1 MANNIEIDVQVKGVN
16 DLKAVNDELARSG
29 KMAEFA
35 GDNYDELSNAT
46 LRMVQAQKSQ
56 TSMQKEIG
64 RQLKAGTI
72 DQAQATRALEAHDKK
87 LQQNIATDKELI
99 RQSKEAIK
107 IEERRA
113 RTSAENAKRLNENK
127 LALDKD
133 YAAQQAHKKA
143 IQDADELLN
152 TNNITLE
159 RHAEILANVRAEYDL
174 FDKGLARSG
183 NQFARF
189 NESTYVAQQK
199 LKRFASVGLQQAG
212 YQVNDF
218 IVQIAS
224 GQNALVA
231 FGQQGS
237 QLAGIFGTKGAVAG
251 ALIAG
256 ASALANLAYQ
266 AWKAKKDIKDL
277 KDAMEEFKT
286 AAGSYKS
293 AADSLSE
300 AMAIPGLSQAKQ
312 QLIEFYELLRNNKL
326 NQFRDS
332 LTTTMNSLL
341 KDMKFGDEV
350 SNLTKI
356 TNAKSHPNQK
366 TSITPEQKATA
377 QADIDRIM
385 KAAEVLDKLKGD
397 LKNAAPKD
405 IIPKLIQMTLY
416 MKEAGVLTQGTLDSF
431 NSLAKES
438 GLLVEYTEALAK
450 AEGEKAKSAQETRE
464 QNDRETQEGIEAR
477 RELAQIEDEINKKAW
492 EAANARKKLGEAY
505 LANSIELQNTNSK
518 ILADAQREN
527 ELAAVR
533 NTLGENSLEFLQ
545 KKNNFA
551 RSDLETLLSELSMTD
566 ALRDKILA
574 AADEGYELAEEAWN
588 IADGLEKAKDAAA
601 ILAKE
606 LAESA
611 RQAATLD
618 KLLSKDDQS
627 LAELRAKVVALRGGG
642 SKEDANIAGAVA
654 GRRRELT
661 AGLSGSGMDPQF
673 QNIVIDKE
681 LKDAAEAEALK
692 AEIARLTKTESG
704 SGSKKDPIAEL
715 KAEQAQRQ
723 ALLPLYGEERDYL
736 EAKYAVLGK
745 LGESAA
751 TLSEQELE
759 GIIQTN
765 LALDKQDQIR
775 KNLLDL
781 SNTIA
786 SSFSDSFMSIVD
798 GTATVK
804 DAFRAMA
811 LDIVKHLYKVLV
823 MQQMINSIGG
833 AMGGSSNALVKAIGG
848 GLESY
853 KAADGAAFS
862 GGNVIPFASG
872 GVVDS
877 FSGGNVI
884 PFASGGVVGS
894 PTYFGMGGGQTGLM
908 GEAGPEAIMPLKRGP
923 DGKLGVEAAGG
934 GGAVTIQQN
943 FNFSANGDES
953 VKKLI
958 AQAAPKI
965 AQMTQ
970 QQIMDSRRRGGQ
982 MKAAFG

>member
-1 MANNIEIDVQVKGVN
+1 MANNIEIDVQVKGVK

-99 RQSKEAIK
+99 RQSKDAIK

-113 RTSAENAKRLNENK
+113 ATAAENAKRLNENK
-127 LALDKD
+127 LALDKN
-133 YAAQQAHKKA
+133 YAAIQARNQA

-152 TNNITLE
+152 TNNLTLE
-159 RHAEILANVRAEYDL
+159 RHAQIVANVKAEYDL

-218 IVQIAS
+218 IVQVSS

-237 QLAGIFGTKGAVAG
+237 QLAGIFGTGGAVAG

-256 ASALANLAYQ
+256 VAALANLAYQ
-266 AWKAKKDIKDL
+266 AWKAKQDIKDL
-277 KDAMEEFKT
+277 KDALDDLKEAYGTAKSATDLFSDAMEIPGFAKANLQLKEYTERLSNMADRELSVSIT
-286 AAGSYKS
+286 AAMESIKKDFDLQSVVNELFKQLTVDKEYVSSFLTPEEVKAKESEIQRLAELQILFDNLGKSGSKNFVANVIAAENALGNSGHLTDKIHKTFLKLIQDSGMLNDYIEARAEAAKADNDRAVENAKIEADAALAKQVADKEAADREAEFQRIGLEGQAKLDAKVKQMANDAAKNYLAKKAAQKQILDDLMIENS
-293 AADSLSE
+293 LAAEANASGADSLEYLKLKNRFDRESLV
-300 AMAIPGLSQAKQ
+300 ARLD
-312 QLIEFYELLRNNKL
+312 ELKVFGPLRDN
-326 NQFRDS
+326 
-332 LTTTMNSLL
+332 
-341 KDMKFGDEV
+341 
-350 SNLTKI
+350 I
-356 TNAKSHPNQK
+356 IA
-366 TSITPEQKATA
+366 
-377 QADIDRIM
+377 
-385 KAAEVLDKLKGD
+385 AAE
-397 LKNAAPKD
+397 
-405 IIPKLIQMTLY
+405 
-416 MKEAGVLTQGTLDSF
+416 
-431 NSLAKES
+431 ES
-438 GLLVEYTEALAK
+438 YK
-450 AEGEKAKSAQETRE
+450 
-464 QNDRETQEGIEAR
+464 
-477 RELAQIEDEINKKAW
+477 
-492 EAANARKKLGEAY
+492 
-505 LANSIELQNTNSK
+505 
-518 ILADAQREN
+518 
-527 ELAAVR
+527 
-533 NTLGENSLEFLQ
+533 
-545 KKNNFA
+545 
-551 RSDLETLLSELSMTD
+551 
-566 ALRDKILA
+566 
-574 AADEGYELAEEAWN
+574 LAEESWKS
-588 IADGLEKAKDAAA
+588 ADGLEKAKDAAA
-601 ILAKE
+601 TLKKE
-606 LAESA
+606 LADAA
-611 RQAATLD
+611 REAATLN
-618 KLLSKDDQS
+618 KLLSKDDQN
-627 LAELRAKVVALRGGG
+627 LAELRAKVAILRGGG
-642 SKEDANIAGAVA
+642 SKEDANVAGAVA
-654 GRRRELT
+654 GRALELQ
-661 AGLSGSGMDPQF
+661 AGGVDPKSAVYAQ
-673 QNIVIDKE
+673 E

-692 AEIARLTKTESG
+692 AEIARRTKTESG
-704 SGSKKDPIAEL
+704 SSSKKDPIAEL

-765 LALDKQDQIR
+765 LALDKQEQVR
-775 KNLLDL
+775 KTLLDL

-798 GTATVK
+798 GTSSVK
-804 DAFRAMA
+804 DAFRSMA

-833 AMGGSSNALVKAIGG
+833 AMGGSSNAIVKAIGG

-853 KAADGAAFS
+853 KAADGAA
-862 GGNVIPFASG
+862 
-872 GVVDS
+872 

-923 DGKLGVEAAGG
+923 DGKLGVATTSNSQSVTVVQNINVSTGVQQTVRAEVMGLMPQIAAASKA
-934 GGAVTIQQN
+934 AVLD
-943 FNFSANGDES
+943 A
-953 VKKLI
+953 K
-958 AQAAPKI
+958 
-965 AQMTQ
+965 
-970 QQIMDSRRRGGQ
+970 RRGGS
-982 MKAAFG
+982 FGGSFR

>member
-1 MANNIEIDVQVKGVN
+1 MANNIEIDVQVKGVK

-29 KMAEFA
+29 KMAEFT

-113 RTSAENAKRLNENK
+113 ATAAKAEKTLQSNLRFY
-127 LALDKD
+127 DKER
-133 YAAQQAHKKA
+133 AAQEAKAQAFLDIDK
-143 IQDADELLN
+143 LLN
-152 TNNITLE
+152 THNVTEE
-159 RHAEILANVRAEYDL
+159 RHAQLIANVTAEYDL

-218 IVQIAS
+218 IVQVSS

-237 QLAGIFGTKGAVAG
+237 QLAGIFGTGGAVAG
-251 ALIAG
+251 AIIAG
-256 ASALANLAYQ
+256 AAALANLAYQ
-266 AWKAKKDIKDL
+266 AWKAKQDIKDL
-277 KDAMEEFKT
+277 KDALDDLKEAYGTAKSATDLFSDAMEIPGFAKANLQLKEFTERLSNMADKKLSVSIT
-286 AAGSYKS
+286 AAMESIKKDFDLQS
-293 AADSLSE
+293 VVNELF
-300 AMAIPGLSQAKQ
+300 KQ
-312 QLIEFYELLRNNKL
+312 
-326 NQFRDS
+326 
-332 LTTTMNSLL
+332 LTV
-341 KDMKFGDEV
+341 DEKYV
-350 SNLTKI
+350 SSFL
-356 TNAKSHPNQK
+356 
-366 TSITPEQKATA
+366 TPEEVKAKKSEIERLA
-377 QADIDRIM
+377 ELQILFDNLGKSGSKNFVANVI
-385 KAAEVLDKLKGD
+385 AAENALGNSGHLTDKIHETFL
-397 LKNAAPKD
+397 
-405 IIPKLIQMTLY
+405 KLIQDSGMLNDY
-416 MKEAGVLTQGTLDSF
+416 IEARAEA
-431 NSLAKES
+431 AKADNDRA
-438 GLLVEYTEALAK
+438 VENAKIEADAALAK
-450 AEGEKAKSAQETRE
+450 QAADKEAADREAEFRRIGLEGQAKLDAKVKQMAKDAAKNYLAKKAAQEQILTDMERE
-464 QNDRETQEGIEAR
+464 NALSARANKDGNDS
-477 RELAQIEDEINKKAW
+477 LK
-492 EAANARKKLGEAY
+492 Y
-505 LANSIELQNTNSK
+505 LELQQYFARQDLEALIKKEK
-518 ILADAQREN
+518 IYGPLADKLR
-527 ELAAVR
+527 
-533 NTLGENSLEFLQ
+533 
-545 KKNNFA
+545 
-551 RSDLETLLSELSMTD
+551 D
-566 ALRDKILA
+566 ALIVSENLA
-574 AADEGYELAEEAWN
+574 IEAWN
-588 IADGLEKAKDAAA
+588 NADGLEKAKDAAA
-601 ILAKE
+601 TLKKE
-606 LAESA
+606 LADAA
-611 RQAATLD
+611 REAATLN

-654 GRRRELT
+654 GRALELQ
-661 AGLSGSGMDPQF
+661 AGGVDPKSAVYAQ
-673 QNIVIDKE
+673 E

-692 AEIARLTKTESG
+692 AEIARLTKTG
-704 SGSKKDPIAEL
+704 GTSGSKKDPIAEL

-765 LALDKQDQIR
+765 LALDKQEQVR

-833 AMGGSSNALVKAIGG
+833 AMGGSSNAIVKAIGG
-848 GLESY
+848 GLGSY
-853 KAADGAAFS
+853 KAANGAA
-862 GGNVIPFASG
+862 
-872 GVVDS
+872 

-923 DGKLGVEAAGG
+923 DGKLGVSTTSNSQSVTVVQNINVSTGVQQTVRAEVLGLMPQIAAASKA
-934 GGAVTIQQN
+934 AVLD
-943 FNFSANGDES
+943 A
-953 VKKLI
+953 K
-958 AQAAPKI
+958 
-965 AQMTQ
+965 
-970 QQIMDSRRRGGQ
+970 RRGGS
-982 MKAAFG
+982 FGGSFR

>member
-1 MANNIEIDVQVKGVN
+1 MANNIEIDVQVKGVK

-29 KMAEFA
+29 KMAEFT

-72 DQAQATRALEAHDKK
+72 DQAQATKALEAHDKK

-107 IEERRA
+107 IEVRRA
-113 RTSAENAKRLNENK
+113 ATAAENAKRLNENK
-127 LALDKD
+127 LALDKN
-133 YAAQQAHKKA
+133 YAAIQARNQA

-152 TNNITLE
+152 TNNLTLE
-159 RHAEILANVRAEYDL
+159 RHAQIVANVRAEYDL
-174 FDKGLARSG
+174 FSKGLARSG

-199 LKRFASVGLQQAG
+199 IKRFASVGLQQAG

-218 IVQIAS
+218 IVQISS

-256 ASALANLAYQ
+256 VAALANLAYQ
-266 AWKAKKDIKDL
+266 AWKAKNDIKEL
-277 KDAMEEFKT
+277 KDVMDEFKT

-293 AADSLSE
+293 SVDLLSE
-300 AMAIPGLSQAKQ
+300 ALEIPGLSKGKD
-312 QLIEFYELLRNNKL
+312 QLVSFLQLVKNNEFSK
-326 NQFRDS
+326 FSDS
-332 LTTTMNSLL
+332 
-341 KDMKFGDEV
+341 
-350 SNLTKI
+350 I
-356 TNAKSHPNQK
+356 
-366 TSITPEQKATA
+366 KATMEA
-377 QADIDRIM
+377 VLLELDLQGR
-385 KAAEVLDKLKGD
+385 LDKLAPLTVNPYSG
-397 LKNAAPKD
+397 AAIVESADEKAAREKQIED
-405 IIPKLIQMTLY
+405 IYKINSAYAALQKASPEEFVQKLMQMTLY
-416 MKEAGVLTQGTLDSF
+416 MRNAGVLSQGTLDTF
-431 NSLAKES
+431 KQLATES
-438 GLLVEYTEALAK
+438 GLLAEYTEALAEAENKKVK
-450 AEGEKAKSAQETRE
+450 AAKSRRTQNTQETKDFIAERQVLIEQELEFQRIGREGQARLDARVKKMANDAAKNYLAKKAAQEQILTDMERE
-464 QNDRETQEGIEAR
+464 NALSARANKDGNDS
-477 RELAQIEDEINKKAW
+477 LK
-492 EAANARKKLGEAY
+492 Y
-505 LANSIELQNTNSK
+505 LELQQYFARQDLEALIKKEK
-518 ILADAQREN
+518 IYGPLADKLR
-527 ELAAVR
+527 
-533 NTLGENSLEFLQ
+533 
-545 KKNNFA
+545 
-551 RSDLETLLSELSMTD
+551 D
-566 ALRDKILA
+566 ALIVSQNLA
-574 AADEGYELAEEAWN
+574 IEAWN
-588 IADGLEKAKDAAA
+588 NADGLENAKDSAAL
-601 ILAKE
+601 LAKE

-611 RQAATLD
+611 RQAAALD

-654 GRRRELT
+654 GRRKELT

-673 QNIVIDKE
+673 QNMVMAQE

-692 AEIARLTKTESG
+692 AEIARRTKTG
-704 SGSKKDPIAEL
+704 GTSGSKKDPIAEL

-759 GIIQTN
+759 GLIQTN
-765 LALDKQDQIR
+765 LALDKQEQVR

-798 GTATVK
+798 GTSSVK
-804 DAFRAMA
+804 DAFRSMA

-833 AMGGSSNALVKAIGG
+833 AISKSPNATIAKIGG

-853 KAADGAAFS
+853 KAANGAA
-862 GGNVIPFASG
+862 
-872 GVVDS
+872 

-908 GEAGPEAIMPLKRGP
+908 GEAGPEAIMPLKRGA
-923 DGKLGVEAAGG
+923 DGKLGVATTGGSQSITVVQNINVSTGVQQTVRAEVMGLMPQIAAASKA
-934 GGAVTIQQN
+934 AVLD
-943 FNFSANGDES
+943 A
-953 VKKLI
+953 K
-958 AQAAPKI
+958 
-965 AQMTQ
+965 
-970 QQIMDSRRRGGQ
+970 RRGGS
-982 MKAAFG
+982 FGGSFR

>member
-29 KMAEFA
+29 KMAEFT

-72 DQAQATRALEAHDKK
+72 TQAQATRALEAHDKK

-107 IEERRA
+107 IEVRRA
-113 RTSAENAKRLNENK
+113 ATAAEAEKTLQRNLRLY
-127 LALDKD
+127 DKER
-133 YAAQQAHKKA
+133 AAQEAKAQA
-143 IQDADELLN
+143 ILDINQLRN
-152 TNNITLE
+152 TNNVTEE
-159 RHAEILANVRAEYDL
+159 RHAQLIANVTAEYDL

-218 IVQIAS
+218 IVQVSS

-237 QLAGIFGTKGAVAG
+237 QLAGIFGTGGAVAG
-251 ALIAG
+251 AIIAG
-256 ASALANLAYQ
+256 VAALANLAYQ
-266 AWKAKKDIKDL
+266 AWKAKQDIKDL
-277 KDAMEEFKT
+277 KDALDDLKEAYGTAKSATDLFSDAMEIPGFAKANLQLKEYTERLSNMADKELSISIT
-286 AAGSYKS
+286 AAMESIKKDFDLQSVVNELFKQLTVDKEYVSSFLTPEEVKAKESEIQRLAELQILFDNLGKSGSKNFVANVIAAENALGNSGHLTDKIHKTFLKLIQDSGMLNDYIEARAEAAKAENDRAVDNAKIEADAALAKQAADKEAADREAEFQRIGLEGQAKLDAKVKQMANDAAKNYLAKRAAQKQILDDLMIENS
-293 AADSLSE
+293 LAAEANASGADSLKY
-300 AMAIPGLSQAKQ
+300 LQ
-312 QLIEFYELLRNNKL
+312 
-326 NQFRDS
+326 
-332 LTTTMNSLL
+332 
-341 KDMKFGDEV
+341 
-350 SNLTKI
+350 
-356 TNAKSHPNQK
+356 
-366 TSITPEQKATA
+366 
-377 QADIDRIM
+377 
-385 KAAEVLDKLKGD
+385 
-397 LKNAAPKD
+397 LKNR
-405 IIPKLIQMTLY
+405 
-416 MKEAGVLTQGTLDSF
+416 F
-431 NSLAKES
+431 
-438 GLLVEYTEALAK
+438 
-450 AEGEKAKSAQETRE
+450 
-464 QNDRETQEGIEAR
+464 DRESLVAR
-477 RELAQIEDEINKKAW
+477 LDEIKVF
-492 EAANARKKLGEAY
+492 GP
-505 LANSIELQNTNSK
+505 
-518 ILADAQREN
+518 
-527 ELAAVR
+527 
-533 NTLGENSLEFLQ
+533 
-545 KKNNFA
+545 
-551 RSDLETLLSELSMTD
+551 
-566 ALRDKILA
+566 LRDNIIA
-574 AADEGYELAEEAWN
+574 AADEGYELAEEAWRS
-588 IADGLEKAKDAAA
+588 ADGLEKAKDAAA
-601 ILAKE
+601 TLKKE
-606 LAESA
+606 LADAA
-611 RQAATLD
+611 REAATLN

-627 LAELRAKVVALRGGG
+627 LAELRAKVIALRGGG

-654 GRRRELT
+654 GRALELQ
-661 AGLSGSGMDPQF
+661 AGGVDPKSAVYAQ
-673 QNIVIDKE
+673 E

-692 AEIARLTKTESG
+692 AEIARRTKTESG

-765 LALDKQDQIR
+765 LALDKQEQVR
-775 KNLLDL
+775 KTLLDL

-833 AMGGSSNALVKAIGG
+833 AMSGSSNATIAKIGG

-853 KAADGAAFS
+853 KAANGAA
-862 GGNVIPFASG
+862 
-872 GVVDS
+872 

-923 DGKLGVEAAGG
+923 DGKLGVATTSNSQSVTVVQNINVSTGVQQTVRAEVMGLMPQIAAASKA
-934 GGAVTIQQN
+934 AVLD
-943 FNFSANGDES
+943 A
-953 VKKLI
+953 K
-958 AQAAPKI
+958 
-965 AQMTQ
+965 
-970 QQIMDSRRRGGQ
+970 RRGGS
-982 MKAAFG
+982 FGGSFR

>member
-72 DQAQATRALEAHDKK
+72 TQAQATRALEAHDKK

-107 IEERRA
+107 IEVRRA
-113 RTSAENAKRLNENK
+113 ADATKAEKTLQSNLRLYDKERAAREAKAQ
-127 LALDKD
+127 ALLDID
-133 YAAQQAHKKA
+133 Q
-143 IQDADELLN
+143 LLN
-152 TNNITLE
+152 TNNVTEE
-159 RHAEILANVRAEYDL
+159 RHAQLIANVTAEYDL
-174 FDKGLARSG
+174 FHKGLARSG

-218 IVQIAS
+218 IVQVSS

-237 QLAGIFGTKGAVAG
+237 QLAGIFGTGGAVAG
-251 ALIAG
+251 AIIAG
-256 ASALANLAYQ
+256 VSALANLAYQ
-266 AWKAKKDIKDL
+266 AWKAKREVKDL
-277 KDAMEEFKT
+277 KEAMDELKEAYGT
-286 AAGSYKS
+286 AKS
-293 AADSLSE
+293 AADLFSD
-300 AMAIPGLSQAKQ
+300 AMEIPGFAKANLQLKEFVERLNTVADYDFSKSIKTSVNSIVKDMDLVNKRGAIVDQLNKDQKHKNEREALYQRSPGLRPAANAPADGLSVEKRDELTKQVQA
-312 QLIEFYELLRNNKL
+312 IEKIQTLFDNIAISGSKNFVANIINAEN
-326 NQFRDS
+326 S
-332 LTTTMNSLL
+332 LTTQGL
-341 KDMKFGDEV
+341 
-350 SNLTKI
+350 LTKEMQDHFNALVVE
-356 TNAKSHPNQK
+356 TGMLNDYMEARAEAAKAVNDRAVENAK
-366 TSITPEQKATA
+366 IE
-377 QADIDRIM
+377 AD
-385 KAAEVLDKLKGD
+385 A
-397 LKNAAPKD
+397 
-405 IIPKLIQMTLY
+405 
-416 MKEAGVLTQGTLDSF
+416 
-431 NSLAKES
+431 
-438 GLLVEYTEALAK
+438 ALAK
-450 AEGEKAKSAQETRE
+450 QIA
-464 QNDRETQEGIEAR
+464 DREAAESQ
-477 RELAQIEDEINKKAW
+477 DEINKKAW

-505 LANSIELQNTNSK
+505 LANSLKLQDTNSK

-574 AADEGYELAEEAWN
+574 AADEGYKLAEEAWN

-681 LKDAAEAEALK
+681 LKDVAEAEALK
-692 AEIARLTKTESG
+692 AEIARRTKTESG

-804 DAFRAMA
+804 EAFRAMA
-811 LDIVKHLYKVLV
+811 LDIVKHLFKVLV
-823 MQQMINSIGG
+823 MQQAINAIGG
-833 AMGGSSNALVKAIGG
+833 AMSGSSNATIAKIGG

-872 GVVDS
+872 GVV
-877 FSGGNVI
+877 
-884 PFASGGVVGS
+884 GS
-894 PTYFGMGGGQTGLM
+894 PTNFAMSGGRTGLM

-923 DGKLGVEAAGG
+923 DGKLGVSTTSNSQSVTVVQNINVSTGVQQTVRAEVMGMMPQIAAASKA
-934 GGAVTIQQN
+934 AVLD
-943 FNFSANGDES
+943 A
-953 VKKLI
+953 K
-958 AQAAPKI
+958 
-965 AQMTQ
+965 
-970 QQIMDSRRRGGQ
+970 RRGGS
-982 MKAAFG
+982 FGGSFR

>member
-1 MANNIEIDVQVKGVN
+1 MANNIEIDVQVKGVK

-29 KMAEFA
+29 KMAEFT

-107 IEERRA
+107 IEVRRA
-113 RTSAENAKRLNENK
+113 ATAAENAKRLNENK
-127 LALDKD
+127 LALDKN
-133 YAAQQAHKKA
+133 YAAIQARNQA

-152 TNNITLE
+152 TNNLTLE
-159 RHAEILANVRAEYDL
+159 RHAQIVANVRAEYDL
-174 FDKGLARSG
+174 FSKGLARSG

-199 LKRFASVGLQQAG
+199 IKRFASVGLQQAG

-218 IVQIAS
+218 IVQISS

-256 ASALANLAYQ
+256 VAALANLAYQ
-266 AWKAKKDIKDL
+266 AWKAKNDIKEL
-277 KDAMEEFKT
+277 KDVMDEFKT

-293 AADSLSE
+293 SVDLLSE
-300 AMAIPGLSQAKQ
+300 ALEIPGLSKGKD
-312 QLIEFYELLRNNKL
+312 QLVSFLQLVKNNEFSK
-326 NQFRDS
+326 FSDS
-332 LTTTMNSLL
+332 
-341 KDMKFGDEV
+341 
-350 SNLTKI
+350 I
-356 TNAKSHPNQK
+356 
-366 TSITPEQKATA
+366 KATMEA
-377 QADIDRIM
+377 VLLELDLQGR
-385 KAAEVLDKLKGD
+385 LDKLAPLTVNPYSG
-397 LKNAAPKD
+397 AAIVESADEKAAREKQIED
-405 IIPKLIQMTLY
+405 IYKINSAYAALQKASPEEFVQKLMQMTLY
-416 MKEAGVLTQGTLDSF
+416 MRNAGVLSQGTLDTF
-431 NSLAKES
+431 KQLATES
-438 GLLVEYTEALAK
+438 GLLAEYTEALAE
-450 AEGEKAKSAQETRE
+450 AE
-464 QNDRETQEGIEAR
+464 
-477 RELAQIEDEINKKAW
+477 NKKAK
-492 EAANARKKLGEAY
+492 AAKSRRTQNTQETKDFIAERQVLIEQELEFQRIGREGQARLDARVKKMANDAAKNY
-505 LANSIELQNTNSK
+505 LAKKAAQEQILTDMERENALSARANKDGNDSLKYLELQQYFARQDLEALIKKEK
-518 ILADAQREN
+518 IYGPLADKLR
-527 ELAAVR
+527 
-533 NTLGENSLEFLQ
+533 
-545 KKNNFA
+545 
-551 RSDLETLLSELSMTD
+551 D
-566 ALRDKILA
+566 ALIVSQNLA
-574 AADEGYELAEEAWN
+574 IEAWN
-588 IADGLEKAKDAAA
+588 NADGLENAKDSAAL
-601 ILAKE
+601 LAKE

-611 RQAATLD
+611 RQAAALD

-654 GRRRELT
+654 GRRKELT

-673 QNIVIDKE
+673 QNMVMAQE

-692 AEIARLTKTESG
+692 AEIARRTKTG
-704 SGSKKDPIAEL
+704 GTSGSKKDPIAEL

-759 GIIQTN
+759 GLIQTN
-765 LALDKQDQIR
+765 LALDKQEQVR

-798 GTATVK
+798 GTSSVK
-804 DAFRAMA
+804 DAFRSMA

-833 AMGGSSNALVKAIGG
+833 AISKSPNATVA
-848 GLESY
+848 
-853 KAADGAAFS
+853 
-862 GGNVIPFASG
+862 
-872 GVVDS
+872 
-877 FSGGNVI
+877 
-884 PFASGGVVGS
+884 
-894 PTYFGMGGGQTGLM
+894 
-908 GEAGPEAIMPLKRGP
+908 
-923 DGKLGVEAAGG
+923 
-934 GGAVTIQQN
+934 
-943 FNFSANGDES
+943 
-953 VKKLI
+953 
-958 AQAAPKI
+958 KI
-965 AQMTQ
+965 WWWT
-970 QQIMDSRRRGGQ
+970 RVL
-982 MKAAFG
+982 

>member
-72 DQAQATRALEAHDKK
+72 TQAQATRALEAHDKK

-107 IEERRA
+107 IEVRRA
-113 RTSAENAKRLNENK
+113 ATAAEAEKTLQSNLRLY
-127 LALDKD
+127 DKER
-133 YAAQQAHKKA
+133 AAQEAKAQA
-143 IQDADELLN
+143 ILDINQLLN
-152 TNNITLE
+152 THNVTQE
-159 RHAEILANVRAEYDL
+159 RHAQLIANVTAEYDL
-174 FDKGLARSG
+174 FDKGLARAG

-199 LKRFASVGLQQAG
+199 MKRFASVGLQQAG

-218 IVQIAS
+218 IVQISS

-231 FGQQGS
+231 LGQQGS

-293 AADSLSE
+293 SADSLSE

-341 KDMKFGDEV
+341 KDMKSGDEV

-356 TNAKSHPNQK
+356 TSARSHPHQK

-431 NSLAKES
+431 KSLAEES

-450 AEGEKAKSAQETRE
+450 AEGEKVTAAKSRRTQNTQETKDFIAERQILIEQELEFQRIGREGQAKLDAKVKQMANDAAKNYLAKKAAQEQILTDMERE
-464 QNDRETQEGIEAR
+464 NDLSAITNKDSLKYLELQQYFAGQDLEALIKKEKIYGPLADKLR
-477 RELAQIEDEINKKAW
+477 AAQIVSEN
-492 EAANARKKLGEAY
+492 
-505 LANSIELQNTNSK
+505 LAI
-518 ILADAQREN
+518 
-527 ELAAVR
+527 
-533 NTLGENSLEFLQ
+533 
-545 KKNNFA
+545 
-551 RSDLETLLSELSMTD
+551 
-566 ALRDKILA
+566 
-574 AADEGYELAEEAWN
+574 EAWN
-588 IADGLEKAKDAAA
+588 SADGLEKAKDAAA

-611 RQAATLD
+611 RQAAALD

-681 LKDAAEAEALK
+681 LKDVAEAEALK
-692 AEIARLTKTESG
+692 AEIARRTKTESG

-723 ALLPLYGEERDYL
+723 ALLPLYGEEREYL

-765 LALDKQDQIR
+765 LALDKQEQVR
-775 KNLLDL
+775 KTLLDL

-786 SSFSDSFMSIVD
+786 SSFSDSLMSIAD
-798 GTATVK
+798 GTMSVK
-804 DAFRAMA
+804 DAFRSMA
-811 LDIVKHLYKVLV
+811 AEIIKELYRVLV
-823 MQQMINSIGG
+823 VQQMV
-833 AMGGSSNALVKAIGG
+833 NAAKMAFGFG
-848 GLESY
+848 F
-853 KAADGAAFS
+853 ADGGAFS
-862 GGNVIPFASG
+862 GGNVIPLASG

-884 PFASGGVVGS
+884 PLPLVV
-894 PTYFGMGGGQTGLM
+894 L
-908 GEAGPEAIMPLKRGP
+908 
-923 DGKLGVEAAGG
+923 
-934 GGAVTIQQN
+934 
-943 FNFSANGDES
+943 
-953 VKKLI
+953 
-958 AQAAPKI
+958 
-965 AQMTQ
+965 
-970 QQIMDSRRRGGQ
+970 
-982 MKAAFG
+982 

>member
-1 MANNIEIDVQVKGVN
+1 MLVF
-16 DLKAVNDELARSG
+16 LA
-29 KMAEFA
+29 
-35 GDNYDELSNAT
+35 
-46 LRMVQAQKSQ
+46 
-56 TSMQKEIG
+56 
-64 RQLKAGTI
+64 
-72 DQAQATRALEAHDKK
+72 
-87 LQQNIATDKELI
+87 
-99 RQSKEAIK
+99 
-107 IEERRA
+107 
-113 RTSAENAKRLNENK
+113 
-127 LALDKD
+127 
-133 YAAQQAHKKA
+133 
-143 IQDADELLN
+143 
-152 TNNITLE
+152 
-159 RHAEILANVRAEYDL
+159 
-174 FDKGLARSG
+174 
-183 NQFARF
+183 
-189 NESTYVAQQK
+189 
-199 LKRFASVGLQQAG
+199 
-212 YQVNDF
+212 
-218 IVQIAS
+218 
-224 GQNALVA
+224 
-231 FGQQGS
+231 
-237 QLAGIFGTKGAVAG
+237 
-251 ALIAG
+251 
-256 ASALANLAYQ
+256 
-266 AWKAKKDIKDL
+266 
-277 KDAMEEFKT
+277 
-286 AAGSYKS
+286 
-293 AADSLSE
+293 
-300 AMAIPGLSQAKQ
+300 
-312 QLIEFYELLRNNKL
+312 
-326 NQFRDS
+326 
-332 LTTTMNSLL
+332 
-341 KDMKFGDEV
+341 
-350 SNLTKI
+350 
-356 TNAKSHPNQK
+356 
-366 TSITPEQKATA
+366 
-377 QADIDRIM
+377 
-385 KAAEVLDKLKGD
+385 
-397 LKNAAPKD
+397 
-405 IIPKLIQMTLY
+405 
-416 MKEAGVLTQGTLDSF
+416 QGTLNTF
-431 NSLAKES
+431 KELAMQS
-438 GLLVEYTEALAK
+438 GLLAEYTEALAK

-518 ILADAQREN
+518 ILADSQREN

-574 AADEGYELAEEAWN
+574 AADEGYELAEEAWRS
-588 IADGLEKAKDAAA
+588 ADGLEKAKDAAA

-661 AGLSGSGMDPQF
+661 AVLSGSGMDPQF

-681 LKDAAEAEALK
+681 LKDVAEAEALK

-848 GLESY
+848 GLGSY
-853 KAADGAAFS
+853 KAANGAAFS

>member
-29 KMAEFA
+29 KMAEFT

-72 DQAQATRALEAHDKK
+72 TQAQATRALEAHDKK

-107 IEERRA
+107 IEVRRA
-113 RTSAENAKRLNENK
+113 ATAAEAEKTLQRNLRLY
-127 LALDKD
+127 DKER
-133 YAAQQAHKKA
+133 AAQEAKAQA
-143 IQDADELLN
+143 ILDINQLRN
-152 TNNITLE
+152 TNNVTEE
-159 RHAEILANVRAEYDL
+159 RHAQLIANVTAEYDL

-218 IVQIAS
+218 IVQVSS

-237 QLAGIFGTKGAVAG
+237 QLAGIFGTGGAVAG
-251 ALIAG
+251 AIIAG
-256 ASALANLAYQ
+256 VAALANLAYQ
-266 AWKAKKDIKDL
+266 AWKAKQDIKDL
-277 KDAMEEFKT
+277 KDALDDLKEAYGTAKSATDLFSDAMEIPGFAKANLQLKEYTERLSNMADKELSISIT
-286 AAGSYKS
+286 AAMESIKKDFDLQSVVNELFKQLTVDKEYVSSFLTPEEVKAKESEIQRLAELQILFDNLGKSGSKNFVANVIAAENALGNSGHLTDKIHKTFLKLIQDSGMLNDYIEARAEAAKAENDRAVDNAKIEADAALAKQAADKEAADREAEFQRIGLEGQAKLDAKVKQMANDAAKNYLAKRAAQKQILDDLMIENS
-293 AADSLSE
+293 LAAEANASGADSLKY
-300 AMAIPGLSQAKQ
+300 LQ
-312 QLIEFYELLRNNKL
+312 
-326 NQFRDS
+326 
-332 LTTTMNSLL
+332 
-341 KDMKFGDEV
+341 
-350 SNLTKI
+350 
-356 TNAKSHPNQK
+356 
-366 TSITPEQKATA
+366 
-377 QADIDRIM
+377 
-385 KAAEVLDKLKGD
+385 
-397 LKNAAPKD
+397 LKNR
-405 IIPKLIQMTLY
+405 
-416 MKEAGVLTQGTLDSF
+416 F
-431 NSLAKES
+431 
-438 GLLVEYTEALAK
+438 
-450 AEGEKAKSAQETRE
+450 
-464 QNDRETQEGIEAR
+464 DRESLVAR
-477 RELAQIEDEINKKAW
+477 LDEIKVF
-492 EAANARKKLGEAY
+492 GP
-505 LANSIELQNTNSK
+505 
-518 ILADAQREN
+518 
-527 ELAAVR
+527 
-533 NTLGENSLEFLQ
+533 
-545 KKNNFA
+545 
-551 RSDLETLLSELSMTD
+551 
-566 ALRDKILA
+566 LRDNIIA
-574 AADEGYELAEEAWN
+574 AADEGYELAEEAWRS
-588 IADGLEKAKDAAA
+588 ADGLEKAKDAAA
-601 ILAKE
+601 TLKKE
-606 LAESA
+606 LADAA
-611 RQAATLD
+611 REAATLN

-627 LAELRAKVVALRGGG
+627 LAELRAKVIALRGGG

-654 GRRRELT
+654 GRALELQ
-661 AGLSGSGMDPQF
+661 AGGVDPKSAVYAQ
-673 QNIVIDKE
+673 E

-692 AEIARLTKTESG
+692 AEIARRTKTESG

-765 LALDKQDQIR
+765 LALDKQEQVR
-775 KNLLDL
+775 KTLLDL

-833 AMGGSSNALVKAIGG
+833 AMSGSSNATIAKIGG

-853 KAADGAAFS
+853 KAANGAA
-862 GGNVIPFASG
+862 
-872 GVVDS
+872 

-894 PTYFGMGGGQTGLM
+894 PTYFGMSGGQTGLM

-923 DGKLGVEAAGG
+923 DGKLGVATTSNSQSVTVVQNINVSTGVQQTVRAEVMGLMPQIAAASKA
-934 GGAVTIQQN
+934 AVLD
-943 FNFSANGDES
+943 A
-953 VKKLI
+953 K
-958 AQAAPKI
+958 
-965 AQMTQ
+965 
-970 QQIMDSRRRGGQ
+970 RRGGS
-982 MKAAFG
+982 FGGSFR

>member
-1 MANNIEIDVQVKGVN
+1 
-16 DLKAVNDELARSG
+16 
-29 KMAEFA
+29 
-35 GDNYDELSNAT
+35 
-46 LRMVQAQKSQ
+46 
-56 TSMQKEIG
+56 
-64 RQLKAGTI
+64 
-72 DQAQATRALEAHDKK
+72 
-87 LQQNIATDKELI
+87 
-99 RQSKEAIK
+99 
-107 IEERRA
+107 
-113 RTSAENAKRLNENK
+113 
-127 LALDKD
+127 
-133 YAAQQAHKKA
+133 
-143 IQDADELLN
+143 
-152 TNNITLE
+152 
-159 RHAEILANVRAEYDL
+159 
-174 FDKGLARSG
+174 
-183 NQFARF
+183 
-189 NESTYVAQQK
+189 
-199 LKRFASVGLQQAG
+199 
-212 YQVNDF
+212 
-218 IVQIAS
+218 
-224 GQNALVA
+224 
-231 FGQQGS
+231 
-237 QLAGIFGTKGAVAG
+237 
-251 ALIAG
+251 
-256 ASALANLAYQ
+256 
-266 AWKAKKDIKDL
+266 
-277 KDAMEEFKT
+277 
-286 AAGSYKS
+286 
-293 AADSLSE
+293 
-300 AMAIPGLSQAKQ
+300 
-312 QLIEFYELLRNNKL
+312 
-326 NQFRDS
+326 
-332 LTTTMNSLL
+332 
-341 KDMKFGDEV
+341 
-350 SNLTKI
+350 
-356 TNAKSHPNQK
+356 
-366 TSITPEQKATA
+366 
-377 QADIDRIM
+377 
-385 KAAEVLDKLKGD
+385 
-397 LKNAAPKD
+397 
-405 IIPKLIQMTLY
+405 
-416 MKEAGVLTQGTLDSF
+416 
-431 NSLAKES
+431 
-438 GLLVEYTEALAK
+438 
-450 AEGEKAKSAQETRE
+450 
-464 QNDRETQEGIEAR
+464 
-477 RELAQIEDEINKKAW
+477 
-492 EAANARKKLGEAY
+492 
-505 LANSIELQNTNSK
+505 
-518 ILADAQREN
+518 
-527 ELAAVR
+527 
-533 NTLGENSLEFLQ
+533 
-545 KKNNFA
+545 
-551 RSDLETLLSELSMTD
+551 MTD

-574 AADEGYELAEEAWN
+574 AADEGYELAEEAWR

-673 QNIVIDKE
+673 QNMVMGQE
-681 LKDAAEAEALK
+681 LKDVAEAEALK

-833 AMGGSSNALVKAIGG
+833 AMSGSSNAIVKAIGG

-923 DGKLGVEAAGG
+923 DGKLGVATTSNSQSVTVVQNINVSTGVQQTVRAEVMGLMPQIAAASKA
-934 GGAVTIQQN
+934 AVLD
-943 FNFSANGDES
+943 A
-953 VKKLI
+953 K
-958 AQAAPKI
+958 
-965 AQMTQ
+965 
-970 QQIMDSRRRGGQ
+970 RRGGS
-982 MKAAFG
+982 FGGSFR

>member
-29 KMAEFA
+29 KIAEFA

-72 DQAQATRALEAHDKK
+72 TQAQATRALEAHDKK

-107 IEERRA
+107 IEVRRA
-113 RTSAENAKRLNENK
+113 ATAAKAEKTLQSNLRFY
-127 LALDKD
+127 DKER
-133 YAAQQAHKKA
+133 AAQEAKAQALLDIDK
-143 IQDADELLN
+143 LLN
-152 TNNITLE
+152 THNVTEE
-159 RHAEILANVRAEYDL
+159 RHAQLMANVRAEYDL

-218 IVQIAS
+218 IVQVSS

-237 QLAGIFGTKGAVAG
+237 QLAGIFGTGGAVAG

-256 ASALANLAYQ
+256 VSALANLAYQ
-266 AWKAKKDIKDL
+266 AWKAKREVKDL
-277 KDAMEEFKT
+277 KEAMDELKEAYGT
-286 AAGSYKS
+286 AKS
-293 AADSLSE
+293 AADLFSD
-300 AMAIPGLSQAKQ
+300 AMEIPGFAKANLQLKEFVERLNTVADYDFSKSIKTSVNSIVKDMDLVDKRAAIVDQLNKDQIYKSGREALYQRSPGLRPAANAPADGLSVEKRDELTKQVQAIEKIQTLFDNIANSGSKNFVANIINAENSLVTQGLLTKEMQDHFNALVVETGMLGDLVQARAEDAQAINDKAVDNAKIEADAALAKQIADKEAADREAEFRRIGLEGQAK
-312 QLIEFYELLRNNKL
+312 L
-326 NQFRDS
+326 D
-332 LTTTMNSLL
+332 
-341 KDMKFGDEV
+341 
-350 SNLTKI
+350 
-356 TNAKSHPNQK
+356 AKVKQMANDAAK
-366 TSITPEQKATA
+366 NYLAK
-377 QADIDRIM
+377 
-385 KAAEVLDKLKGD
+385 KAAQKQILDD
-397 LKNAAPKD
+397 LM
-405 IIPKLIQMTLY
+405 I
-416 MKEAGVLTQGTLDSF
+416 E
-431 NSLAKES
+431 NSLAAEANASGADSLKYLQLKNRFDRES
-438 GLLVEYTEALAK
+438 LVARLDELKVFGPLRDNIIAAAEESYKL
-450 AEGEKAKSAQETRE
+450 AEGSWKS
-464 QNDRETQEGIEAR
+464 
-477 RELAQIEDEINKKAW
+477 
-492 EAANARKKLGEAY
+492 
-505 LANSIELQNTNSK
+505 
-518 ILADAQREN
+518 
-527 ELAAVR
+527 
-533 NTLGENSLEFLQ
+533 
-545 KKNNFA
+545 
-551 RSDLETLLSELSMTD
+551 
-566 ALRDKILA
+566 
-574 AADEGYELAEEAWN
+574 
-588 IADGLEKAKDAAA
+588 ADGLEKAKDAAA
-601 ILAKE
+601 TLKKE
-606 LAESA
+606 LADAA
-611 RQAATLD
+611 REAATLD

-654 GRRRELT
+654 GRALELQ
-661 AGLSGSGMDPQF
+661 AGGVDPKSAVYAQ
-673 QNIVIDKE
+673 E

-692 AEIARLTKTESG
+692 AEIARLTKTEGG

-736 EAKYAVLGK
+736 ETKYAVLGK

-765 LALDKQDQIR
+765 LALDKQEQVR

-833 AMGGSSNALVKAIGG
+833 AMGGSSNAIVKDGG

-853 KAADGAAFS
+853 KAANGAA
-862 GGNVIPFASG
+862 
-872 GVVDS
+872 

-923 DGKLGVEAAGG
+923 DGKLGVATTSNSQSVTVVQNINVSTGVQQTVRAEVMGLMPQIAAASKA
-934 GGAVTIQQN
+934 AVLD
-943 FNFSANGDES
+943 A
-953 VKKLI
+953 K
-958 AQAAPKI
+958 
-965 AQMTQ
+965 
-970 QQIMDSRRRGGQ
+970 RRGGS
-982 MKAAFG
+982 FGGSFR

>member
-1 MANNIEIDVQVKGVN
+1 MANNIEIDVQVKGVK

-72 DQAQATRALEAHDKK
+72 TQAQATRALEAHDKK
-87 LQQNIATDKELI
+87 LQQSIATDKELI
-99 RQSKEAIK
+99 RQSKDAIK

-127 LALDKD
+127 LALDKN
-133 YAAQQAHKKA
+133 YAAIQARNQA

-152 TNNITLE
+152 TNNLTLE
-159 RHAEILANVRAEYDL
+159 RHAQIVANVKAEYDL

-218 IVQIAS
+218 IVQISS

-237 QLAGIFGTKGAVAG
+237 QLAGIFGTGGAVAG

-256 ASALANLAYQ
+256 VAALANLAYQ
-266 AWKAKKDIKDL
+266 AWKAKQDTKDL
-277 KDAMEEFKT
+277 KDALDDLKEAYGT
-286 AAGSYKS
+286 AKS
-293 AADSLSE
+293 AADLFSD
-300 AMAIPGLSQAKQ
+300 AMEIPGFAKANLQLKEFTERLSNIAD
-312 QLIEFYELLRNNKL
+312 NKL
-326 NQFRDS
+326 S
-332 LTTTMNSLL
+332 
-341 KDMKFGDEV
+341 
-350 SNLTKI
+350 
-356 TNAKSHPNQK
+356 
-366 TSITPEQKATA
+366 TSITAAMESIKKDFDLQKVV
-377 QADIDRIM
+377 DRIF
-385 KAAEVLDKLKGD
+385 KDLEVDTYFKGRGAKGLFTPEEVKAKESEIQRLAKLQILFDNLGKSGSKNFVANVIAAENALGNSGHLTDKIHKTFL
-397 LKNAAPKD
+397 
-405 IIPKLIQMTLY
+405 KLIQDSGMLNDY
-416 MKEAGVLTQGTLDSF
+416 IEARAEAAKAENDRAVDNAKIEADAALAKQAADKEAADREAEFRRIGLEGQAKLDAKVKQMANDAAKNYLAKKAAQKQILDDLMIE
-431 NSLAKES
+431 NSLAAEANASGADSLEYLKLKNKFDRES
-438 GLLVEYTEALAK
+438 LVARLDEIKVFGPLRDNIIAAAEESYKLA
-450 AEGEKAKSAQETRE
+450 EKA
-464 QNDRETQEGIEAR
+464 
-477 RELAQIEDEINKKAW
+477 W
-492 EAANARKKLGEAY
+492 
-505 LANSIELQNTNSK
+505 
-518 ILADAQREN
+518 
-527 ELAAVR
+527 
-533 NTLGENSLEFLQ
+533 
-545 KKNNFA
+545 
-551 RSDLETLLSELSMTD
+551 RS
-566 ALRDKILA
+566 
-574 AADEGYELAEEAWN
+574 
-588 IADGLEKAKDAAA
+588 ADGLEKAKDAAA

-642 SKEDANIAGAVA
+642 SKEDANVAGAVA
-654 GRRRELT
+654 GRALELQ
-661 AGLSGSGMDPQF
+661 AGGVDPKSAVYAQ
-673 QNIVIDKE
+673 E

-765 LALDKQDQIR
+765 LALDKQEQVR
-775 KNLLDL
+775 KTLLDL

-833 AMGGSSNALVKAIGG
+833 AMGGSSNAIVKAIGG
-848 GLESY
+848 GLGSY
-853 KAADGAAFS
+853 KAANGAA
-862 GGNVIPFASG
+862 
-872 GVVDS
+872 

-923 DGKLGVEAAGG
+923 DGKLGVATTSNSQSVTVVQNINVSTGVQQTVRAEVMGLMPQIAAASKA
-934 GGAVTIQQN
+934 AVLD
-943 FNFSANGDES
+943 A
-953 VKKLI
+953 K
-958 AQAAPKI
+958 
-965 AQMTQ
+965 
-970 QQIMDSRRRGGQ
+970 RRGGS
-982 MKAAFG
+982 FGGSFR

>member
-1 MANNIEIDVQVKGVN
+1 MANNIEIDVQVKGVK

-72 DQAQATRALEAHDKK
+72 TQAQATRALEAHDKK
-87 LQQNIATDKELI
+87 LQQSIAIDKELI
-99 RQSKEAIK
+99 RQSKDAIK

-127 LALDKD
+127 LALDKN
-133 YAAQQAHKKA
+133 YAAIQARNQA

-152 TNNITLE
+152 TNNLTLE
-159 RHAEILANVRAEYDL
+159 RHAQIVANVKAEYDL
-174 FDKGLARSG
+174 FNKGLARSG

-199 LKRFASVGLQQAG
+199 IKRFASVGLQQAG

-218 IVQIAS
+218 IVQISS

-256 ASALANLAYQ
+256 VAALANLAYQ
-266 AWKAKKDIKDL
+266 AWKAKNDIKEL
-277 KDAMEEFKT
+277 KDVMDEFKT

-293 AADSLSE
+293 SVDLLSE
-300 AMAIPGLSQAKQ
+300 ALEIPGLSKGKD
-312 QLIEFYELLRNNKL
+312 QLVSFLQLVKNNEFSK
-326 NQFRDS
+326 FSDS
-332 LTTTMNSLL
+332 
-341 KDMKFGDEV
+341 
-350 SNLTKI
+350 I
-356 TNAKSHPNQK
+356 
-366 TSITPEQKATA
+366 KATMEA
-377 QADIDRIM
+377 VLLELDLQGR
-385 KAAEVLDKLKGD
+385 LDKLAPLTVNPYSG
-397 LKNAAPKD
+397 AAIVESADEKAAREKQIDD
-405 IIPKLIQMTLY
+405 IYKINSAYAALQKASPEEFVQKLMQMTLY
-416 MKEAGVLTQGTLDSF
+416 MRNAGVLSQGTLNTF
-431 NSLAKES
+431 KQLATES
-438 GLLVEYTEALAK
+438 GLLAKYTEALAE
-450 AEGEKAKSAQETRE
+450 AE
-464 QNDRETQEGIEAR
+464 
-477 RELAQIEDEINKKAW
+477 NKKAK
-492 EAANARKKLGEAY
+492 AAKSRRTQNTQETKDFIAERQVLIEQELEFQRIGLEGQAKLDAKVKQMANDAAKNY
-505 LANSIELQNTNSK
+505 LAKRAAQK
-518 ILADAQREN
+518 QILDD
-527 ELAAVR
+527 LMI
-533 NTLGENSLEFLQ
+533 ENSLAAEANASGADSLEYL
-545 KKNNFA
+545 KLKNKFDRESLVA
-551 RSDLETLLSELSMTD
+551 RLDEIKVFGP
-566 ALRDKILA
+566 LRDNIIA
-574 AADEGYELAEEAWN
+574 AAEESYKLAEKAWRS
-588 IADGLEKAKDAAA
+588 ADGLEKAKDAAA

-642 SKEDANIAGAVA
+642 SKEDANVAGAVA
-654 GRRRELT
+654 GRALELQ
-661 AGLSGSGMDPQF
+661 AGGVDPKSAVYAQ
-673 QNIVIDKE
+673 E

-765 LALDKQDQIR
+765 LALDKQEQVR

-833 AMGGSSNALVKAIGG
+833 AMGGSSNAIVKAIGG
-848 GLESY
+848 GLGSY
-853 KAADGAAFS
+853 KAANGAA
-862 GGNVIPFASG
+862 
-872 GVVDS
+872 

-923 DGKLGVEAAGG
+923 DGKLGVATTSNSQSVTVVQNINVSTGVQQTVRAEVMGLMPQIAAASKA
-934 GGAVTIQQN
+934 AVLD
-943 FNFSANGDES
+943 A
-953 VKKLI
+953 K
-958 AQAAPKI
+958 
-965 AQMTQ
+965 
-970 QQIMDSRRRGGQ
+970 RRGGS
-982 MKAAFG
+982 FGGSFR

>member
-266 AWKAKKDIKDL
+266 AWKAKNDIKEL
-277 KDAMEEFKT
+277 KDVMEEFKT
-286 AAGSYKS
+286 ASGSYKS
-293 AADSLSE
+293 SVDLLNE
-300 AMAIPGLSQAKQ
+300 ALEIPGLSKGKD
-312 QLIEFYELLRNNKL
+312 QLVSFLQLLKNNELYKFSESIKTTMDALLADLDLQGRLDKLAPPPTRNNK
-326 NQFRDS
+326 RGS
-332 LTTTMNSLL
+332 
-341 KDMKFGDEV
+341 GV
-350 SNLTKI
+350 SE
-356 TNAKSHPNQK
+356 SP
-366 TSITPEQKATA
+366 SV
-377 QADIDRIM
+377 
-385 KAAEVLDKLKGD
+385 KAAREKQIEDILAVNSAYAA
-397 LKNAAPKD
+397 LKNAAPD
-405 IIPKLIQMTLY
+405 EFVQKLMQMTLY
-416 MKEAGVLTQGTLDSF
+416 MGNAGVLSEGTLKTF
-431 NSLAKES
+431 KELAMQS
-438 GLLVEYTEALAK
+438 GLLAEYTEALAK
-450 AEGEKAKSAQETRE
+450 AEGERAKSAQETRE
-464 QNDRETQEGIEAR
+464 QNARETQEGIEAR

-574 AADEGYELAEEAWN
+574 AADEGYELAEEAWR

-681 LKDAAEAEALK
+681 LKDVAEAEALK

-775 KNLLDL
+775 KTLLDL

-848 GLESY
+848 GLKSY

-894 PTYFGMGGGQTGLM
+894 PTNFAMSGGRTGLM

>member
-1 MANNIEIDVQVKGVN
+1 MANNIEIDVQVKGVK

-35 GDNYDELSNAT
+35 GDNYDELGNAT

-72 DQAQATRALEAHDKK
+72 DQAQATKAIEAHDKK
-87 LQQNIATDKELI
+87 LQQSIATDKELI
-99 RQSKEAIK
+99 RQSKDAIK

-127 LALDKD
+127 LALDKN
-133 YAAQQAHKKA
+133 YAAIQARNQA

-152 TNNITLE
+152 TNNLTLE
-159 RHAEILANVRAEYDL
+159 RHAQIVANVRAEYDL

-218 IVQIAS
+218 IVQISS

-256 ASALANLAYQ
+256 VSALANLAYQ
-266 AWKAKKDIKDL
+266 AWKAKREVKDL
-277 KDAMEEFKT
+277 KEAMDELKEAYGT
-286 AAGSYKS
+286 AKS
-293 AADSLSE
+293 AADLFSD
-300 AMAIPGLSQAKQ
+300 AMEIPGFAKANLQLKEFVERLNTVADHKFSESIKTSVNSIVKDMDLVDKRAAIVDQLNKDQIYKSGREALYQRSPGLRPAANAPADGLSVEKRDELTKQVQAIEKIQTLFDNIANSGSKNFVANIINAENSLVTQGLLTKEMQDHFNALVVETGMLGDLVQARAEDAQAINDKAVDNAKIEADAALAKQIADKEAADREAEFQRIGLEGQAK
-312 QLIEFYELLRNNKL
+312 L
-326 NQFRDS
+326 D
-332 LTTTMNSLL
+332 
-341 KDMKFGDEV
+341 
-350 SNLTKI
+350 
-356 TNAKSHPNQK
+356 AKVKQMANDAAK
-366 TSITPEQKATA
+366 NYLAK
-377 QADIDRIM
+377 
-385 KAAEVLDKLKGD
+385 KAAQKQILDD
-397 LKNAAPKD
+397 LM
-405 IIPKLIQMTLY
+405 I
-416 MKEAGVLTQGTLDSF
+416 E
-431 NSLAKES
+431 NSLAAEANAS
-438 GLLVEYTEALAK
+438 GADSLKYLQLK
-450 AEGEKAKSAQETRE
+450 NRF
-464 QNDRETQEGIEAR
+464 DRESLVAR
-477 RELAQIEDEINKKAW
+477 LDELKVF
-492 EAANARKKLGEAY
+492 GP
-505 LANSIELQNTNSK
+505 
-518 ILADAQREN
+518 
-527 ELAAVR
+527 
-533 NTLGENSLEFLQ
+533 
-545 KKNNFA
+545 
-551 RSDLETLLSELSMTD
+551 
-566 ALRDKILA
+566 LRDNIIA
-574 AADEGYELAEEAWN
+574 AAEESYKLAEESWKS
-588 IADGLEKAKDAAA
+588 ADGLEKAKDAAA
-601 ILAKE
+601 TLKKE
-606 LAESA
+606 LADAA
-611 RQAATLD
+611 REAATLN

-627 LAELRAKVVALRGGG
+627 LAELRAKVAILRGGG
-642 SKEDANIAGAVA
+642 SKEDANVAGAVA
-654 GRRRELT
+654 GRALELQ
-661 AGLSGSGMDPQF
+661 AGGVDPKSAVYAQ
-673 QNIVIDKE
+673 E

-692 AEIARLTKTESG
+692 AEIARRTKTESG
-704 SGSKKDPIAEL
+704 SSSKKDPIAEL

-765 LALDKQDQIR
+765 LALDKQEQVR
-775 KNLLDL
+775 KTLLDL

-798 GTATVK
+798 GTSSVK
-804 DAFRAMA
+804 DAFRSMA

-833 AMGGSSNALVKAIGG
+833 AMGGSSNAIVKAIGG

-853 KAADGAAFS
+853 KAADGAA
-862 GGNVIPFASG
+862 
-872 GVVDS
+872 

-923 DGKLGVEAAGG
+923 DGKLGVATTSNSQSVTVVQNINVSTGVQQTVRAEVMGLMPQIAAASKA
-934 GGAVTIQQN
+934 AVLD
-943 FNFSANGDES
+943 A
-953 VKKLI
+953 K
-958 AQAAPKI
+958 
-965 AQMTQ
+965 
-970 QQIMDSRRRGGQ
+970 RRGGS
-982 MKAAFG
+982 FGGSFR